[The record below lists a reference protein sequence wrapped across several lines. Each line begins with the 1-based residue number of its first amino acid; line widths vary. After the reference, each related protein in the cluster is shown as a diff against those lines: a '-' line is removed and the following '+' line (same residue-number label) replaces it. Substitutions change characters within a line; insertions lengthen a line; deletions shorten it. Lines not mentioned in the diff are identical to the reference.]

1 MKDAVSKVTGNPIG
15 AIAGGVLAYYVG
27 KKMIQ
32 NNLLLIGA
40 TIVGVYIGAMVQSGV
55 KAKSS
60 VPTASVVK

>member
-1 MKDAVSKVTGNPIG
+1 MTSKITGNPIG
-15 AIAGGVLAYYVG
+15 AVAGGVLAYYVG

-40 TIVGVYIGAMVQSGV
+40 TLVGVYVGAMIQGGI

-60 VPTASVVK
+60 VPTAADVKK

>member
-1 MKDAVSKVTGNPIG
+1 MTSKITGNPIG

-40 TIVGVYIGAMVQSGV
+40 TLVGVYVGAMIQSNM
-55 KAKSS
+55 KASSS
-60 VPTASVVK
+60 VPTLAEVKK